1 MAQFPLT
8 GTATSSAV
16 TPTSGDAVFSAGT
29 ATIGPLTPIM
39 GKEIWVTLS
48 GTWAGSVQLLRS
60 TDAGMTKLP
69 LTVAGATYGAFTGN
83 ANEQVAFPSD
93 TAGIYYL
100 TATLSS
106 GTLTYRVAQ

>member
-16 TPTSGDAVFSAGT
+16 TPVTGDASFSAGT
-29 ATIGPLTPIM
+29 ATIGPLIPLA

-48 GTWAGSVQLLRS
+48 GTWVGTAQVLRS
-60 TDAGMTKLP
+60 TDGGTTKLP
-69 LTVAGATYGAFTGN
+69 LTVAGTAYGTFTGN
-83 ANEQVAFPSD
+83 ANEQVAYPSD

-106 GTLTYRVAQ
+106 GTLTYRVSQ